1 MEAVGQA
8 AKWLKTESTLT
19 EDNPLSQDI
28 DIPTITN

>member
-19 EDNPLSQDI
+19 EDNSLSGCLLLKLI
-28 DIPTITN
+28 